1 MATTAPERRTAPTA
15 AAQRAGQDTRAVP
28 DTRAVRAPVVTALH
42 LSAFRTLRA
51 RTVPLEP
58 LTVVTGPGGS
68 GRTSVLQG
76 YEALARLAAGAAL
89 DDVFTAG
96 RGEPS
101 PYVPQAA
108 HPDRQGRRGFRLGCA
123 VAGPAGPLRF
133 DVAVQAEPELRVVG
147 ERLTDAHGTT
157 LLATALRDPARR
169 AVEATC
175 RAAGAARALRTPFPD
190 DRLTLP
196 LLPLRMAGTTGAERA
211 LLQAAEQV
219 VVALRS
225 AFGCAPVPA
234 RMRDPVAVRDGML
247 HGDCAN
253 LADVL
258 RRTRAECATRHAAL
272 LAAVRDGCTGTVAEL
287 RAEECGSG
295 LVRAVLDREHAGAV
309 TPVAWLGDGELRFL
323 ALALVLLTGPGVLSV
338 DTVEEVPAARWA
350 MTVLADGLDGGLDE
364 RQTAALLTLAERM
377 SERGHV
383 RLLATGT
390 QGGLLA
396 REAARRED
404 VCLVDLGA

>member
-1 MATTAPERRTAPTA
+1 MRDRGT
-15 AAQRAGQDTRAVP
+15 
-28 DTRAVRAPVVTALH
+28 VRAPVVTALH
-42 LSAFRTLRA
+42 LSAFRVLRA
-51 RTVPLEP
+51 RSVPLGP
-58 LTVVTGPGGS
+58 LTVVTGPSGS
-68 GRTSVLQG
+68 GKTSVLQG
-76 YEALARLAAGAAL
+76 YASLARLAAGAAL
-89 DDVFTAG
+89 EDVFASG

-101 PYVPQAA
+101 PYVPQSAR
-108 HPDRQGRRGFRLGCA
+108 PDRQGRRGFRLGCA
-123 VAGPAGPLRF
+123 VAGPAGALRF

-147 ERLTDAHGTT
+147 ERLTDEHGST

-190 DRLTLP
+190 DRLALP
-196 LLPLRMAGTTGAERA
+196 LLPLRMAGTTGDERA

-225 AFGCAPVPA
+225 AFGCDPVPA
-234 RMRDPVAVRDGML
+234 RMREPVAVADGML
-247 HGDCAN
+247 RGDCAN

-272 LAAVRDGCTGTVAEL
+272 LAAVREGCAGTRAEL
-287 RAEECGSG
+287 RAEECGPG
-295 LVRAVLDREHAGAV
+295 LVRAVLEQGDAGTV

-338 DTVEEVPAARWA
+338 DTVDEVPAARRA
-350 MTVLADGLDGGLDE
+350 MAVLADGPDRGLDE
-364 RQTAALLTLAERM
+364 RQTAAVMALASRM

-383 RLLATGT
+383 RLLATGAPS
-390 QGGLLA
+390 GLLA
-396 REAARRED
+396 REAAKREE